1 MKNFTMASKLIVF
14 PFLVGMG
21 SSLNEVVGKYEI
33 VTMNKSRKFD
43 VKTNSKIKESQD
55 NAQTKKMTPQRHKE
69 QRS

>member
-1 MKNFTMASKLIVF
+1 MASKLIVF
-14 PFLVGMG
+14 PFFVDMG
-21 SSLNEVVGKYEI
+21 SSLNEVVSKFKM
-33 VTMNKSRKFD
+33 VTVDKSKKFD